1 MKLMVSLTA
10 QSLWHR
16 RTSASLT
23 LITIAFSIMLLLG
36 VEKVRTETRNSFA
49 NTLSGTDLV
58 VGARS
63 GQVQLLLYSV
73 FRMGDATS
81 NISWQTYQKITNHR
95 LVDWTVPIS
104 LGDSHRGYKVL
115 GTNENYFKHYRYGNR
130 RALQMREGKVFSD
143 LFDVVLG
150 AEVAEK
156 LGYKLGDRIVVSH
169 GMGGTS
175 FARHDDKPF
184 IVTGILSRTG
194 TPVDQTLHLS
204 LEALEA
210 IHIDWKSG
218 VRDPNSSKSVTD
230 VEKMQLQP
238 KQITAFLV
246 GMKSKVA
253 TFQLQRAINNYRKEP
268 LMAILPGIALQKLW
282 DMIGLAEKAL
292 LLVSGLVVL
301 VGFIGMLTV
310 LLAGLNERRRELA
323 ILRSVGAKA
332 WHVLLLL
339 GLEAV
344 FLTGLGIILG
354 VAGLYLSLFLF
365 QGILESE
372 LGVFLPISLL
382 SLYQL
387 KLLAVVMLCG
397 AMVGLIPGYQAYR
410 NSVSDG
416 LTVRL

>member
-1 MKLMVSLTA
+1 MKLLLSLTI

-16 RTSASLT
+16 RSSALLT

-81 NISWQTYQKITNHR
+81 NISWQTFQKINNHR
-95 LVDWTVPIS
+95 LVDWTIPIS

-130 RALQMREGKVFSD
+130 RALEISDGKEFSG

-156 LGYKLGDRIVVSH
+156 LNYKVGDRIIVSH
-169 GMGGTS
+169 GMGDTS

-184 IVTGILSRTG
+184 TISGILSRTG

-218 VRDPNSSKSVTD
+218 VRDKNSTVTVTD

-282 DMIGLAEKAL
+282 DMIGLAERAL

-301 VGFIGMLTV
+301 VGFVGMLTV

-323 ILRSVGAKA
+323 ILRSVGANA

-339 GLEAV
+339 GFEAI

-354 VAGLYLSLFLF
+354 VAGLYMSLFLF

-382 SLYQL
+382 SIYQL

-397 AMVGLIPGYQAYR
+397 AVVGLIPGYRAYR
-410 NSVSDG
+410 NSVNDG

>member
-1 MKLMVSLTA
+1 MKLLFSLTA
-10 QSLWHR
+10 KSLWHR
-16 RTSASLT
+16 RSTALLT

-81 NISWQTYQKITNHR
+81 NISWETFQKITNHR
-95 LVDWTVPIS
+95 LVDWTIPIS

-115 GTNENYFKHYRYGNR
+115 GTNHNYFKHYRYGNK
-130 RALQMREGKVFSD
+130 RALELKQGREFKE

-156 LGYKLGDRIVVSH
+156 LGYKLGDKIVVSH
-169 GMGGTS
+169 GLGETS
-175 FARHDDKPF
+175 FSKHDDKPF
-184 IVTGILSRTG
+184 TVTGILARTG
-194 TPVDQTLHLS
+194 TPVDHTLHLS

-210 IHIDWKSG
+210 IHVDWKQGTRSRNT
-218 VRDPNSSKSVTD
+218 VSAED
-230 VEKMQLQP
+230 VIKMELQP
-238 KQITAFLV
+238 KQVTAFLV

-268 LMAILPGIALQKLW
+268 LLAILPGIALQQLW
-282 DMIGLAEKAL
+282 DMIGLAERAL

-301 VGFIGMLTV
+301 VGFVGMLTV

-323 ILRSVGAKA
+323 ILRSIGAQA

-339 GLEAV
+339 GLEAI

-354 VAGLYLSLFLF
+354 VAGLYIALFAF
-365 QGILESE
+365 QGLLETE
-372 LGVFLPISLL
+372 LGVYLPLTLL
-382 SLYQL
+382 SAYQL
-387 KLLAVVMLCG
+387 KLLAGVLVCG
-397 AMVGLIPGYQAYR
+397 GIVGLIPGYRAYR
-410 NSVSDG
+410 YSIGDG